1 MTNSL
6 TIFENE
12 DAVRLLNYF
21 NHYKK
26 LINISNNE
34 IYGQNSQN
42 TIEFPKKDKGEV
54 ITISILPPTEELLSK

>member
-1 MTNSL
+1 
-6 TIFENE
+6 
-12 DAVRLLNYF
+12 
-21 NHYKK
+21 

-54 ITISILPPTEELLSK
+54 ITISILPPTEELLLK